1 MTNEGKAK
9 YRGSFGCAQDRLF
22 ATLRMTSKNGNDKQR
37 RMRCE
42 ENEVEREIELNGC
55 KRTWIS
61 KCLTAKL
68 FLPA

>member
-37 RMRCE
+37 RMRA
-42 ENEVEREIELNGC
+42 
-55 KRTWIS
+55 KRM
-61 KCLTAKL
+61 KPKGK
-68 FLPA
+68 